1 MYLFSNKL
9 KNNKYKE
16 YIDFER
22 KYVKMDNMKEFVMDS
37 AINNNDSFII
47 NAIISIN
54 NNIDDDD
61 LGSRLSEIK
70 KLCHEHKLPTDKI
83 LNPVY
88 SISNDRDGRVLDIKF
103 MPFIYNVNPDTDSD
117 YLKTVKS
124 LLNSICSILHSQNYN
139 IYKIPVSRSERITVF
154 EKDYQD
160 ENQTNFELVLPYGS
174 RYRAYLCRKEILQKR
189 YELGSIKYKIQEYM
203 HIMFYDVNIQDMS
216 CTHSKFHKCIQDI
229 MDDPNWSLSYVNGS
243 GSITVTSTM
252 KFDPIEFVISPA
264 RYINSV
270 STFFPNNL
278 YYNNEHPLHLK
289 LVNDHCFVFLDTVL
303 DCKNILDFI
312 IITRQD
318 LMSMKFEIVY
328 RNTNGKKSNLCFIS
342 YHMDNSFVYAE
353 CYDYDESIN
362 PDNISDIIIYE
373 NVNHQLVVNT
383 GSLFGILV
391 FDLCENE

>member
-37 AINNNDSFII
+37 VINNNDSFII
-47 NAIISIN
+47 NAIIPIS
-54 NNIDDDD
+54 NNIDNDD
-61 LGSRLSEIK
+61 LGSRLFEIK

-83 LNPVY
+83 LDPVY

-174 RYRAYLCRKEILQKR
+174 RHRAYLCREKILQKQ
-189 YELGSIKYKIQEYM
+189 YELGSTEYNM
-203 HIMFYDVNIQDMS
+203 TDYRSMLFNVVNREDMT
-216 CTHSKFHKCIQDI
+216 CAFPKFHMLIQDI
-229 MDDPNWSLSYVNGS
+229 IDGPQSALGYVNGL
-243 GSITVTSTM
+243 GSINVTNIVESA
-252 KFDPIEFVISPA
+252 PNEFVISPT
-264 RYINSV
+264 RYVNLA
-270 STFFPNNL
+270 STFYPDNP

-289 LVNDHCFVFLDTVL
+289 LVNDHCFAFLDTVF
-303 DCKNILDFI
+303 DRKNILDFI
-312 IITRQD
+312 ITRQGPI
-318 LMSMKFEIVY
+318 SMKFEIVY
-328 RNTNGKKSNLCFIS
+328 RNTNGKKSNLCFVS
-342 YHMDNSFVYAE
+342 YHMDNSFVYAG
-353 CYDYDESIN
+353 CYDCDESIN

-373 NVNHQLVVNT
+373 NINHCLVVNT

-391 FDLCENE
+391 FYLYENE